1 MSNYESYRKRAIEV
15 IETAQKELD
24 YLKKTLEKSSSPFVE
39 NPAYLN
45 FILDILSGLKID
57 YLLIEQIKK
66 HEYNKSKSS

>member
-24 YLKKTLEKSSSPFVE
+24 YLKRTLEKNPSPFVE

-45 FILDILSGLKID
+45 FVLDILRGLKVD

-66 HEYNKSKSS
+66 R